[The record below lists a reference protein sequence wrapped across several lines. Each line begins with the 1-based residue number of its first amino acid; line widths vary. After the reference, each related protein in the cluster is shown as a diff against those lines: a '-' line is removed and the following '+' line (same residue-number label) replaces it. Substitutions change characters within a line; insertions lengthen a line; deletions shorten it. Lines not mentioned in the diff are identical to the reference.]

1 MKTIARKNQP
11 PTAPVLATITWWLF
25 LDRLDV
31 GDVAWGVFY
40 TVAAIIWVVS
50 FYAMHKHEQVD
61 IFE

>member
-11 PTAPVLATITWWLF
+11 PTAPFLATITWWLF

-40 TVAAIIWVVS
+40 TVAAIVWTLAIYIV
-50 FYAMHKHEQVD
+50 FKTEQVD

>member
-11 PTAPVLATITWWLF
+11 PTAPLLATITWWLF

-31 GDVAWGVFY
+31 GGVAWGVFY
-40 TVAAIIWVVS
+40 TVAAIVWTHAIYIV
-50 FYAMHKHEQVD
+50 FKTEQVD

>member
-1 MKTIARKNQP
+1 MKTIAYKNLP
-11 PTAPVLATITWWLF
+11 VSYPIIPTLTWWLF

-40 TVAAIIWVVS
+40 TVAAIVWTHAIYIV
-50 FYAMHKHEQVD
+50 FKTEQVD